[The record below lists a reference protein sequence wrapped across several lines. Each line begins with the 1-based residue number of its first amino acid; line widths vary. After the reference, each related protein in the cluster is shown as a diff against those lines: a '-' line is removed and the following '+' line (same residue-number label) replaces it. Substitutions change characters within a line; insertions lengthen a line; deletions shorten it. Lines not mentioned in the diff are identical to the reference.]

1 MLNTIDLFVGCGGL
15 SEGFEQSR
23 KYKMIGAVEWEPS
36 PVKELR
42 NHLKNRWGIQDSEER
57 VLQFDIQRTEEL
69 FNGWKDKKFG
79 ESKGLDALVGNRQL
93 DVIIGGPPCQAYSVA
108 GRIRDEHGMREDYRN
123 YLFESYLKVVQH
135 YKPRVFVFENVPG
148 ILSAKPGD
156 GSVRIIDLI
165 QKAFADAGYAVLP
178 DLSNAIIDMTEYGVP
193 QNRKRIII
201 LGVSKEHYGDKAEAM
216 VEKFYSSYLPEYKIE
231 KKATVRDAI
240 GDLPKLR
247 PLDEP
252 ISYLGRKLSHS
263 VSDPLIN
270 GHISRFHNKELKV
283 LLIQRGAAPYEG
295 CYALPGGFVGSKE
308 TIGEAAERELKE
320 ETNCNCNFL
329 EQFGTYSNPDRD
341 PRRWVISN
349 GYMALVNAGQEII
362 QAGDDASDAKWFDV
376 SFQEEAGIWNLCL
389 THGDEKL
396 HARLEETTSKWDVKK
411 KFKTIESDDLA
422 FDHELILA
430 DAIVQLRKWIT
441 ETHIAFR
448 LLPEQFTL
456 RELQQIHE
464 TVLDTKLLVPA
475 FRRKVADL
483 VEDTGEMTGDA
494 GHRPAK
500 LYQEKR

>member
-79 ESKGLDALVGNRQL
+79 ESKVLDALVGNRQL

-270 GHISRFHNKELKV
+270 GHISRFHNKRDIELFKFLEEDIASGRMKYTSAKSLKTLYTKLTGKTSNVHKYYVLRWDEPSNLIPAHLFKDGLRHIHPDPEQARTITVREAARLQTFPDDYYFNCSQTDAFKMIGNAVPPLFAKKV
-283 LLIQRGAAPYEG
+283 AYAIYHLIQE
-295 CYALPGGFVGSKE
+295 
-308 TIGEAAERELKE
+308 
-320 ETNCNCNFL
+320 N
-329 EQFGTYSNPDRD
+329 
-341 PRRWVISN
+341 
-349 GYMALVNAGQEII
+349 
-362 QAGDDASDAKWFDV
+362 
-376 SFQEEAGIWNLCL
+376 
-389 THGDEKL
+389 
-396 HARLEETTSKWDVKK
+396 
-411 KFKTIESDDLA
+411 
-422 FDHELILA
+422 
-430 DAIVQLRKWIT
+430 
-441 ETHIAFR
+441 
-448 LLPEQFTL
+448 
-456 RELQQIHE
+456 
-464 TVLDTKLLVPA
+464 
-475 FRRKVADL
+475 
-483 VEDTGEMTGDA
+483 
-494 GHRPAK
+494 
-500 LYQEKR
+500 

>member
-270 GHISRFHNKELKV
+270 GHISRFHNKRDIELFKFLEEDIASGRMKYTSAKSLKTLYTKLTGKTSNVHKYYVLRWDEPSNLIPAHLFKDGLRHIHPDPEQARTITVREAARLQTFPDDYYFNCSQTDAFKMIGNAEPPLFAKKV
-283 LLIQRGAAPYEG
+283 AYAIYHLIQE
-295 CYALPGGFVGSKE
+295 
-308 TIGEAAERELKE
+308 
-320 ETNCNCNFL
+320 N
-329 EQFGTYSNPDRD
+329 
-341 PRRWVISN
+341 
-349 GYMALVNAGQEII
+349 
-362 QAGDDASDAKWFDV
+362 
-376 SFQEEAGIWNLCL
+376 
-389 THGDEKL
+389 
-396 HARLEETTSKWDVKK
+396 
-411 KFKTIESDDLA
+411 
-422 FDHELILA
+422 
-430 DAIVQLRKWIT
+430 
-441 ETHIAFR
+441 
-448 LLPEQFTL
+448 
-456 RELQQIHE
+456 
-464 TVLDTKLLVPA
+464 
-475 FRRKVADL
+475 
-483 VEDTGEMTGDA
+483 
-494 GHRPAK
+494 
-500 LYQEKR
+500 